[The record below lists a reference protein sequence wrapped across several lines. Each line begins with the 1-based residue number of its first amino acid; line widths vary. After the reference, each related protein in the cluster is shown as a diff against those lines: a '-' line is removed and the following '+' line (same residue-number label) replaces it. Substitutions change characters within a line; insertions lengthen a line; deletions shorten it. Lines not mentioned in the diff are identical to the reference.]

1 MAGIRKSN
9 DPENLWLIVGSEGG
23 FSDKEVT
30 EMKQLGLDPVTL
42 GPQVLRVETACMTL
56 VSVLKYEFGLM
67 K

>member
-1 MAGIRKSN
+1 MSGIRKSN

-23 FSDKEVT
+23 FSDREVT